1 MRTVNIRILHTSDI
15 HGCLF
20 PFDFLHG
27 KEATGSL
34 SRAYNYIKSRRKTF
48 GRNLL
53 LVDSGDILQ
62 GQPTFYLSNFI
73 NTEKPNLAA
82 SVYNYMQYDCVTIGN
97 HDIET
102 GHLVY
107 DKFNKELDSPLLAAN
122 IICTETGKPY
132 FKPYTIIEREGVRIA
147 IIGMTTP
154 TVPYWLNE
162 ELWQGMRFLSIEK
175 CTREYVELVKDK
187 ENADIIIGLFHTGWK
202 GGLALEE
209 YEENAVRHIAE
220 SIEGIDAIFFG
231 HDHRLFCDTIMDRNG
246 HKVLCINP
254 ASDAHYIGEAEITV
268 VLEDNTSANNHVI
281 ISKEIHGKLTSMEG
295 IEPDER
301 IISDFSHD
309 YSTTKHYMDQSFGST
324 GKTTKTRDCFFGNAP
339 LTDFIHHIQMEV
351 CGADVSFSAPLC
363 FDEVFPKGPF
373 RMKDIF
379 NLYKYENQIYALMMT
394 GEEIVRYL
402 ETSYDLWIDTM
413 LSAEDHIMKIQTYE
427 YEGQEYTFFKNLA
440 FNFDTAAGIIY
451 TVDVTQTKG
460 RRINI
465 LSMSDGTPFSLNA
478 KYKVAMHSYRGNGGT
493 EFLTRGAGIPHEEL
507 RNRTVFRSPHNMRY
521 YIQKEFE
528 NHGDMYLKADNNWHF
543 IPTGWTEEAIRRDRN
558 VLFPEK
564 MDKDCLTVLE

>member
-1 MRTVNIRILHTSDI
+1 
-15 HGCLF
+15 
-20 PFDFLHG
+20 
-27 KEATGSL
+27 
-34 SRAYNYIKSRRKTF
+34 
-48 GRNLL
+48 
-53 LVDSGDILQ
+53 
-62 GQPTFYLSNFI
+62 
-73 NTEKPNLAA
+73 
-82 SVYNYMQYDCVTIGN
+82 
-97 HDIET
+97 
-102 GHLVY
+102 
-107 DKFNKELDSPLLAAN
+107 
-122 IICTETGKPY
+122 
-132 FKPYTIIEREGVRIA
+132 
-147 IIGMTTP
+147 
-154 TVPYWLNE
+154 
-162 ELWQGMRFLSIEK
+162 
-175 CTREYVELVKDK
+175 
-187 ENADIIIGLFHTGWK
+187 
-202 GGLALEE
+202 
-209 YEENAVRHIAE
+209 
-220 SIEGIDAIFFG
+220 
-231 HDHRLFCDTIMDRNG
+231 
-246 HKVLCINP
+246 
-254 ASDAHYIGEAEITV
+254 
-268 VLEDNTSANNHVI
+268 
-281 ISKEIHGKLTSMEG
+281 
-295 IEPDER
+295 
-301 IISDFSHD
+301 
-309 YSTTKHYMDQSFGST
+309 
-324 GKTTKTRDCFFGNAP
+324 
-339 LTDFIHHIQMEV
+339 MEV

-363 FDEVFPKGPF
+363 FDEVFPEGPF
-373 RMKDIF
+373 RTKDIF

-558 VLFPEK
+558 VLFPER